1 MQNISYKF
9 EELMALLV
17 TSPEIQVKSSWLF
30 LGTSYIL
37 TNIYLPFF
45 FFLSH
50 KYIATSIFFF
60 SEYSPLDPVQKPWC
74 FRIHRMAK
82 DR

>member
-9 EELMALLV
+9 KELMALLV

-45 FFLSH
+45 LSLSH
-50 KYIATSIFFF
+50 INT
-60 SEYSPLDPVQKPWC
+60 
-74 FRIHRMAK
+74 
-82 DR
+82 